1 MDVLLER
8 QVQWDIKVGIVAR
21 GGELLVTPYLDDP
34 DPSFER
40 LDGPTQVVWR
50 TPLVV
55 AGLLPEGVVDVEVR
69 SVDVHRGDV
78 LVRAPVW
85 LAEAAIEDLVFVHA
99 DGTREP
105 VPEPPSVEEFPPAE
119 LDDEG
124 RAYATLVAGAIA
136 RDVVEHGPA
145 APLRRIV
152 VRWFWSGDPAYLT
165 IHVLGDGDEQP
176 ALDDTWFPLEWANVE
191 RELERT
197 DRVLER
203 PEVQRA
209 AETLTATFP
218 HDADGEV
225 DAEAH
230 LPAVVEIVRLLP
242 AALATAG
249 LELADRFAA
258 SAAHFE
264 GWGALDVIDGLASPE
279 LRAALAEHGEM
290 PTE

>member
-1 MDVLLER
+1 VDVLLER
-8 QVQWDIKVGIVAR
+8 QVQWDIKVGVVAR

-40 LDGPTQVVWR
+40 LDGPTQLVWR
-50 TPLVV
+50 TPLVF
-55 AGLLPEGVVDVEVR
+55 AGVLPEGVVDVEAR
-69 SVDVHRGDV
+69 SGDV

-85 LAEAAIEDLVFVHA
+85 LAEAAIADLVFVHA

-105 VPEPPSVEEFPPAE
+105 VPEPPTVEELSPAE
-119 LDDEG
+119 LNDEG
-124 RAYATLVAGAIA
+124 RAYAALVAGAIA

-145 APLRRIV
+145 GPLRRVV

-176 ALDDTWFPLEWANVE
+176 PPDDAWYPLEWPNVE

-197 DRVLER
+197 DRVLDR
-203 PEVQRA
+203 PEIQGA
-209 AETLTATFP
+209 AETLRATFP
-218 HDADGEV
+218 EG

-230 LPAVVEIVRLLP
+230 VPAVEGIVRSLP
-242 AALATAG
+242 AALAAAG
-249 LELADRFAA
+249 LELADRFAV

-264 GWGALDVIDGLASPE
+264 GWGALDGIQAFASPD
-279 LRAALAEHGEM
+279 LQAALEEHGEM

>member
-55 AGLLPEGVVDVEVR
+55 AGVLPEGVVDVEVR
-69 SVDVHRGDV
+69 NVDFH
-78 LVRAPVW
+78 
-85 LAEAAIEDLVFVHA
+85 I
-99 DGTREP
+99 
-105 VPEPPSVEEFPPAE
+105 
-119 LDDEG
+119 
-124 RAYATLVAGAIA
+124 
-136 RDVVEHGPA
+136 
-145 APLRRIV
+145 
-152 VRWFWSGDPAYLT
+152 
-165 IHVLGDGDEQP
+165 GDGDEQP
-176 ALDDTWFPLEWANVE
+176 ALDDSWFPLEWANVE

-209 AETLTATFP
+209 AETPTATFP
-218 HDADGEV
+218 LGADGEV

-230 LPAVVEIVRLLP
+230 LPAVVEIVRLFP
-242 AALATAG
+242 AALAAAG

-279 LRAALAEHGEM
+279 LRAALEAHGEM

>member
-8 QVQWDIKVGIVAR
+8 QVQWDIKVGVVAR
-21 GGELLVTPYLDDP
+21 GGVFLVTPYLDDP

-40 LDGPTQVVWR
+40 LDGPTRLVWR
-50 TPLVV
+50 TPPVF
-55 AGLLPEGVVDVEVR
+55 AGVLPEGVVGVEAR
-69 SVDVHRGDV
+69 SGDV
-78 LVRAPVW
+78 LVHAPVW
-85 LAEAAIEDLVFVHA
+85 LAEAAIEDLVFVRA

-105 VPEPPSVEEFPPAE
+105 VPPPPPLEGLPDAE
-119 LDDEG
+119 LNDEG
-124 RAYATLVAGAIA
+124 RAYAALVADTIA

-152 VRWFWSGDPAYLT
+152 VRWFWSGEPAYLT

-176 ALDDTWFPLEWANVE
+176 APDDAWFPLEWANVE

-203 PEVQRA
+203 PEIQRA

-218 HDADGEV
+218 RSADGEV
-225 DAEAH
+225 DGEAH
-230 LPAVVEIVRLLP
+230 LPAVFEIVRLLP
-242 AALATAG
+242 AALTAAG
-249 LELADRFAA
+249 LALADRFAA

-264 GWGALDVIDGLASPE
+264 GWGARRHRGLASPE
-279 LRAALAEHGEM
+279 LQAALEEHGEM

>member
-34 DPSFER
+34 DASFER
-40 LDGPTQVVWR
+40 LEGPTQVVWR

-55 AGLLPEGVVDVEVR
+55 AGVLPEGVVGVEAR
-69 SVDVHRGDV
+69 SGDV

-85 LAEAAIEDLVFVHA
+85 LAEAAIEDLVFVRA

-105 VPEPPSVEEFPPAE
+105 VPEPSPVEELPPAE
-119 LDDEG
+119 LNDEG
-124 RAYATLVAGAIA
+124 RAYAALVADAIA
-136 RDVVEHGPA
+136 RDVAEHGPA
-145 APLRRIV
+145 GPLRRIV

-176 ALDDTWFPLEWANVE
+176 ALDDAWYPLEWPNVE

-197 DRVLER
+197 DRVLDR
-203 PEVQRA
+203 PEIQGA
-209 AETLTATFP
+209 AETLQATFP
-218 HDADGEV
+218 EG

-230 LPAVVEIVRLLP
+230 VPAVEEIVRSLP
-242 AALATAG
+242 AALAAAG
-249 LELADRFAA
+249 LELADRFAV

-264 GWGALDVIDGLASPE
+264 GWGALDAIVGVSSPE
-279 LRAALAEHGEM
+279 LLAALEAHGEM